1 MRGLNLFHLKE
12 DVLRWPADLSKWRS
26 SRNLNL
32 KVIFAF
38 LNGTVYFLI
47 RHSIQFSILYKKA
60 LRYLYLKIYSLK
72 DIPMLIE

>member
-1 MRGLNLFHLKE
+1 MRELNLFHLKE
-12 DVLRWPADLSKWRS
+12 DVLRWPPDLSKWRS
-26 SRNLNL
+26 SRNLDL

-47 RHSIQFSILYKKA
+47 RHSIQFLILYKKV
-60 LRYLYLKIYSLK
+60 LRYLYLKIYNWK